1 MPFRASQR
9 TALKILT
16 KPHLVMRARRC
27 LQKESLQSIRNNY
40 QFHYLRITKRNINF
54 INSSMTLREKIYSF
68 HYTILSRIFDKGFID
83 LTCDEGA
90 VLWRCSTNPELAI
103 YLKQGNQEFRDGE
116 MELQFKDAS
125 KVIYYLGFT
134 LVPNNALFKGS
145 NSGVFLT
152 RVQGSTG
159 YLDFLKSNKT
169 DLMDVGVNHLLFAAM
184 RGLSAYMGFE
194 AIFGVSTKFQSY
206 YTESRFDRFNN
217 TYDNFW
223 ESLQGNKSSEACYQ
237 LPVPYIDKDILRIS
251 QHHRSRVRR
260 KHQFKD
266 SIINSIF
273 SKLLH
278 LNPYASNRISY
289 SSFTPKYQ
297 NNYL

>member
-1 MPFRASQR
+1 
-9 TALKILT
+9 
-16 KPHLVMRARRC
+16 
-27 LQKESLQSIRNNY
+27 
-40 QFHYLRITKRNINF
+40 
-54 INSSMTLREKIYSF
+54 MTLREKIYSF

-116 MELQFKDAS
+116 IELQFKDAS